1 MRRIAVAAVAVA
13 TGLAALGGVAAAAE
27 RRASLPDIEDEV
39 MCLQC
44 GTALNL
50 SHAPVAE
57 AERQFIR
64 RQIERGRTKEQI
76 KGDLV
81 DRFGPA
87 VLALPEEKGFSLAAY
102 LVPLLVA
109 LGAAAA
115 VLVAVRRWS
124 RPSGR
129 STPAAV
135 IDVADRRRLEGEL
148 AAYDRGSPGTEP

>member
-1 MRRIAVAAVAVA
+1 MPAVRNRAQPVPRARWRRPSASSSAARSS
-13 TGLAALGGVAAAAE
+13 AAA
-27 RRASLPDIEDEV
+27 P
-39 MCLQC
+39 
-44 GTALNL
+44 
-50 SHAPVAE
+50 
-57 AERQFIR
+57 RQ
-64 RQIERGRTKEQI
+64 QI
-76 KGDLV
+76 KDDLV

-135 IDVADRRRLEGEL
+135 IDAADRRRLEGEL
-148 AAYDRGSPGTEP
+148 AAYDE

>member
-1 MRRIAVAAVAVA
+1 VRRAALLAVVLVAA
-13 TGLAALGGVAAAAE
+13 LPALAAAAE

-64 RQIERGRTKEQI
+64 RQIERGRTKAQI
-76 KGDLV
+76 KDDLV

-109 LGAAAA
+109 LGAAAT
-115 VLVAVRRWS
+115 VLVAVRRWT
-124 RPSGR
+124 RPVAAPAPAPA
-129 STPAAV
+129 PAA
-135 IDVADRRRLEGEL
+135 IDAADRRRLEGEL
-148 AAYDRGSPGTEP
+148 AAYDE